1 MNNQFSQKVSEALAY
16 SKEEAERLRTNYIG
30 PGQLL
35 LGLLREGTGK
45 AVEILRKLDANLN
58 LIKADIESQV
68 KRAEIDHHKMPE
80 GGEFPLTAEA
90 TRILKIS
97 ILLLLLHCFTV

>member
-45 AVEILRKLDANLN
+45 VLPKWLVMDAPNLKLTVAALPQREDIDLTIQEHLIVELYSR
-58 LIKADIESQV
+58 
-68 KRAEIDHHKMPE
+68 
-80 GGEFPLTAEA
+80 
-90 TRILKIS
+90 
-97 ILLLLLHCFTV
+97 